1 MISQP
6 VNYLPMPSVST
17 CFLQTVEDRP
27 VPYTFN
33 DSLSTS
39 NVIVLKM
46 VNRSGAISTENVRES
61 SKEFKEFNEL
71 VEQAPWVVDFLKSA
85 STLNNVKLLLPFYM
99 EINKLIAQ
107 HQFDICNQFLKQV
120 RVNELSDVLLVG
132 LLRLT
137 FLHKEKLPHWKLLL
151 TNSDKELTRRQHD
164 SHSLLKGLI

>member
-1 MISQP
+1 MIMQP
-6 VNYLPMPSVST
+6 VNYSPVPSVST
-17 CFLQTVEDRP
+17 YFLQTVEDRP
-27 VPYTFN
+27 MPYSLN

-39 NVIVLKM
+39 NVIILNV
-46 VNRSGAISTENVRES
+46 VNRSGAISTENVREF
-61 SKEFKEFNEL
+61 KEFKEFNEL

-85 STLNNVKLLLPFYM
+85 SMLNNVKLLLPFYM

-151 TNSDKELTRRQHD
+151 NNSDKELTRRKHD